1 MRQGDTWLSDRIGN
15 AMNTGIVILN
25 YNDAGSTQKL
35 VDSII
40 GYSLIGHIAVVDNC
54 STDGSLKLLGE
65 KYSDN
70 KKVSVISSG
79 KNGGYSYGNN
89 FGARYLIDQYAA
101 EVIFIAN
108 PDVLFDE
115 SLIEGIIQCFK
126 ANPGY
131 GVLTGVMM
139 RPDGN
144 VDPAPYRKLYSYA
157 HDLGDC
163 FLTVRRLVYEK
174 RTYKVDYTV
183 PLMDVEV
190 VQGSFFAITA
200 KAFEQIDGLDENI
213 FLYYEELILAK
224 KLQMA
229 GYKTGLLT
237 GVTYLHNHS
246 VSIRRSMKNI
256 RIWKAVLKSKYYYQ
270 KRYNNANGFMMLI
283 LHLCGN
289 FSIFEKFVIE
299 VLRKML

>member
-1 MRQGDTWLSDRIGN
+1 
-15 AMNTGIVILN
+15 MNTGIVILN

-54 STDGSLKLLGE
+54 STDGSLKLLNE

-115 SLIEGIIQCFK
+115 SLIEDIIQCFK

-190 VQGSFFAITA
+190 VQGSFFAITS

-237 GVTYLHNHS
+237 GVSYLHNHS

>member
-1 MRQGDTWLSDRIGN
+1 M
-15 AMNTGIVILN
+15 
-25 YNDAGSTQKL
+25 
-35 VDSII
+35 
-40 GYSLIGHIAVVDNC
+40 
-54 STDGSLKLLGE
+54 
-65 KYSDN
+65 
-70 KKVSVISSG
+70 
-79 KNGGYSYGNN
+79 
-89 FGARYLIDQYAA
+89 
-101 EVIFIAN
+101 
-108 PDVLFDE
+108 
-115 SLIEGIIQCFK
+115 
-126 ANPGY
+126 
-131 GVLTGVMM
+131 
-139 RPDGN
+139 
-144 VDPAPYRKLYSYA
+144 
-157 HDLGDC
+157 
-163 FLTVRRLVYEK
+163 
-174 RTYKVDYTV
+174 

-289 FSIFEKFVIE
+289 FSLFEKFVIE

>member
-1 MRQGDTWLSDRIGN
+1 MKK
-15 AMNTGIVILN
+15 GIVILN
-25 YNDAGSTQKL
+25 YNDAVSTATL

-40 GYSLIGHIAVVDNC
+40 GYASIAHIAVVDNC
-54 STDGSLKLLGE
+54 STDESWEILKN
-65 KYSDN
+65 KYDAQE
-70 KKVSVISSG
+70 KVSVISSG

-89 FGARYLIDQYAA
+89 YGARYLIREYGVDI
-101 EVIFIAN
+101 IFIAN

-115 SLIEGIIQCFK
+115 SLIEAITQEYEK
-126 ANPGY
+126 KEGY
-131 GVLTGVMM
+131 AVLTGVMM
-139 RPDGN
+139 RPDGS
-144 VDPAPYRKLYSYA
+144 VDPAPYRQLFSYA

-174 RTYKVDYTV
+174 KRYEVDYSV
-183 PLMDVEV
+183 PVMEVEV

-200 KAFEQIDGLDENI
+200 EAFEKINGLDENI

-224 KLQMA
+224 KLKAA

-237 GVTYLHNHS
+237 DKTYLHNHS

-256 RIWKAVLKSKYYYQ
+256 KIWKAVLKSKYYYQ
-270 KRYNNANGFMMLI
+270 KNYNNANELQMILLRICGGFSL
-283 LHLCGN
+283 
-289 FSIFEKFVIE
+289 FEKLIIE